1 MLRQGV
7 CGGGTERRVP
17 GHDVYT
23 KQAKRRRRETKK
35 EEQER
40 RIKSLEAELAST
52 KNALGHAR
60 TTATKLKNTLDFKSR
75 ATDLQEEN
83 QTGWGGSE
91 DEMHKAAAKLEAH
104 LKSLC
109 GGSVCRAY
117 WRF

>member
-75 ATDLQEEN
+75 ATDFQEEN
-83 QTGWGGSE
+83 QT
-91 DEMHKAAAKLEAH
+91 
-104 LKSLC
+104 
-109 GGSVCRAY
+109 
-117 WRF
+117 